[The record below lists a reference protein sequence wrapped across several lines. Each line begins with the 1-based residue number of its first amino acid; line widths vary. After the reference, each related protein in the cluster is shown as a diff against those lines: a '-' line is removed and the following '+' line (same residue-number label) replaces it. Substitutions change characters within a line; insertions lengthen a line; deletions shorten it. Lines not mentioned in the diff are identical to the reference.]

1 MFIKDQF
8 KIHHNIKIH
17 TNGDISIQHVNIF
30 FFFSKHISNAA
41 TDIKFILDIDTS
53 AIKLH

>member
-8 KIHHNIKIH
+8 KIHRHIKIH
-17 TNGDISIQHVNIF
+17 TNGDISIQHVNI